1 MTPSSDIPR
10 FQDYPLFVRD
20 VSKLLGYHP
29 QYVRY
34 LAKKG
39 TIPGVKICGQWR
51 FSEAELQEHLIAFE
65 NSPATKIKPS
75 GDLLT

>member
-1 MTPSSDIPR
+1 MTSSSDEPR

-39 TIPGVKICGQWR
+39 SIPGVKICGQWR
-51 FSEAELQEHLIAFE
+51 FSEAELRAHLISFE
-65 NSPATKIKPS
+65 NSPAVKVKGNP
-75 GDLLT
+75 DLLS